1 MKKYPILV
9 LLFLCAAFTSF
20 AGGISFIENKAWKDI
35 LALAKKQ
42 NKLIFLDAYATWCGP
57 CKYLQSD
64 VFTDSKVGEFFNKN
78 FINVKID
85 MEAGEGP
92 SLSEA
97 FGVTSYPTLFFVNG
111 NGELVHKAVGA
122 MEVEEFLE
130 LGSAALDPDKQYFT
144 VKKKIASGK
153 LDAGVMDEWIHTASA
168 MEDEDL
174 QAQIATYLSKTSNSL
189 IEGTTAEIVMH
200 HAEYLTRAQLDLV
213 WKNRASVMKTVEM
226 DEEDFHTSFLEKVL
240 EFAKKEAT
248 KSGVMDFA
256 AYGKIVGAYY
266 PDKVAVETAKAKV
279 YYYSEKE
286 KNLEAVNALSAL
298 LARKDLSAVDMA
310 GAVVEC
316 TNAIFDLKRSNEF
329 IAKVQ
334 NFTLMSKEKDQAYFK
349 DLAIMM
355 LYFRLENKDKVTEY
369 NNRIQNSSSAPD
381 NVKELAKKMVEGE
394 D

>member
-1 MKKYPILV
+1 MKKYPT
-9 LLFLCAAFTSF
+9 LLLLALCAALTTF
-20 AGGISFIENKAWKDI
+20 AGGISFIENKAWKDV

-57 CKYLQSD
+57 CKYLQSN
-64 VFTDSKVGEFFNKN
+64 VFTDSKVGDFYNKN

-111 NGELVHKAVGA
+111 NGELVHKAIGA
-122 MEVEEFLE
+122 MEVAEFLE
-130 LGSAALDPDKQYFT
+130 LGTAALDPDKQYFT
-144 VKKKIASGK
+144 VKKKIASGR
-153 LDAGVMDEWIHTASA
+153 LDAGVMDEWIHTAAA

-174 QAQIATYLSKTSNSL
+174 QAQIATYLSTTSNSL

-200 HAEYLTRAQLDLV
+200 HAESLTRAQLDLV
-213 WKNRASVMKTVEM
+213 WKNRTAVMKAVDM
-226 DEEDFHTSFLEKVL
+226 DEADFNSSFLEKLL
-240 EFAKKEAT
+240 EYAKKET
-248 KSGVMDFA
+248 NKGGTMDFA
-256 AYGKIVGAYY
+256 AYGKIVGAYF
-266 PDKVAVETAKAKV
+266 PSRVAVETAKAKV
-279 YYYSEKE
+279 YHYSEKE
-286 KNLEAVNALSAL
+286 NKAEAVNALSSL

-329 IAKVQ
+329 ITKVQ
-334 NFTLMSKEKDQAYFK
+334 NFTLMSTEKEQVYFK

-355 LYFRLENKDKVTEY
+355 LYFRMENKGKVAEY
-369 NNRIQNSSSAPD
+369 NNRIQNSDSAPE